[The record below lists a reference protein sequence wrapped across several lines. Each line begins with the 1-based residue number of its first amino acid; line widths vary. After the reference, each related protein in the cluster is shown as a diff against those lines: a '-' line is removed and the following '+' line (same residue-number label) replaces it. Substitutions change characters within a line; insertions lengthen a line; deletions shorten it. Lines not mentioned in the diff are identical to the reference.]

1 MSVRAPAPALARA
14 APGAAAARG
23 PAAVARACDRL
34 LELAIVAFA
43 AWTVIYHLCAVLR
56 LPARWAALAG
66 ALALVPCAWAVWRPE
81 PEPAAAAAGAA
92 PAPPAVP
99 RGSRALVGAALATAV
114 AGAALFAAEV
124 GPWTLTIAVW
134 LASAG
139 LAMAATTA
147 RAGRAGG
154 PPPATTTATRPWP
167 GAARGWLEPLVVG
180 AWAAGLAVLSLFIRA
195 PDADDSYYVH
205 LSAWIAEHGRFP
217 VRDVLFSDHVFPA
230 LYFPPVP
237 SYEAL
242 VGTLAR
248 YAHVPVADVEYLV
261 VPPVATVLAILAL
274 WRLLRGWRVP
284 MPALA
289 LSVSVV
295 FLLFAADE
303 NRMLGGFFVS
313 RLWQGK
319 VVLLCVLVPVLLA
332 LLQAYAE
339 RPARRSL
346 ALVACATVAAV
357 GLSTT
362 AIFVIPV
369 IATACLA
376 PMAAR
381 APRAALAGWLAAVAY
396 PAAAAVA
403 TLALDGRQPEVYKAS
418 DLVPS
423 TLVHYALGT
432 GVVGFIAMLA
442 LLAGPVLLRS
452 AVAGQMLAS
461 AALAVGILY
470 VPHVPLAI
478 FDLTELGRVL
488 WRLTWAMPVAALVG
502 ALATSVVPARAPVVL
517 RLAPAAAV
525 AAAMALAGV
534 PLWSPGAGA
543 EVASRPSW
551 KRAPEQ
557 VAAARAILAR
567 ARPGDL
573 VLAPDRVSQTLA
585 VLSGSVTTV
594 SPRLFFVRALADV
607 PAMHATERERLRR
620 LVVRGRRRPAG
631 AEAAAAVRALRV
643 TGVDIACVARR
654 DRAARRVLARAG
666 YADGFRAAHLRCE
679 RAPASG

>member
-1 MSVRAPAPALARA
+1 
-14 APGAAAARG
+14 
-23 PAAVARACDRL
+23 
-34 LELAIVAFA
+34 
-43 AWTVIYHLCAVLR
+43 
-56 LPARWAALAG
+56 
-66 ALALVPCAWAVWRPE
+66 
-81 PEPAAAAAGAA
+81 
-92 PAPPAVP
+92 
-99 RGSRALVGAALATAV
+99 
-114 AGAALFAAEV
+114 
-124 GPWTLTIAVW
+124 
-134 LASAG
+134 
-139 LAMAATTA
+139 MAATTA
-147 RAGRAGG
+147 RAGRVEPAGDAEEEG
-154 PPPATTTATRPWP
+154 GGRTA
-167 GAARGWLEPLVVG
+167 WLEPLVVG
-180 AWAAGLAVLSLFIRA
+180 AWAAGLAIFSLFILA

-205 LSAWIAEHGRFP
+205 LSAWIAEQGRFP

-237 SYEAL
+237 AYEAL

-248 YAHVPVADVEYLV
+248 VAHLPVPDVEYLV
-261 VPPVATVLAILAL
+261 VPPVATILAVLAL

-295 FLLFAADE
+295 FLLFAAAE

-319 VVLLCVLVPVLLA
+319 VVLLCVLLPALFA
-332 LLQAYAE
+332 LLQAYGE
-339 RPARRSL
+339 RPTRRGL
-346 ALVACATVAAV
+346 ALVACATVAGV

-362 AIFVIPV
+362 AIFVVPV
-369 IATACLA
+369 VATACLA
-376 PMAAR
+376 PMAVR

-396 PAAAAVA
+396 PAAAALV
-403 TLALDGRQPEVYKAS
+403 TLVLDGRQPEVYKAT

-423 TLVHYALGT
+423 NLVHYALGT

-442 LLAGPVLLRS
+442 VLAGPVLLRS

-502 ALATSVVPARAPVVL
+502 ALATSVVPRGAPVVL

-525 AAAMALAGV
+525 AAAMAFAGV
-534 PLWSPGAGA
+534 PLWSAVADA
-543 EVASRPSW
+543 EIASRPTW
-551 KRAPEQ
+551 KRAPGQ

-585 VLSGSVTTV
+585 VMSGSVTSV
-594 SPRLFFVRALADV
+594 APRLFFVRALADV
-607 PAMHATERERLRR
+607 PAMHATERQRLRR
-620 LVVRGRRRPAG
+620 LVVRDRRRPVG
-631 AEAAAAVRALRV
+631 AEAAAAVGALRV
-643 TGVDIACVARR
+643 AGVDIACVGRR

-666 YADGFRAAHLRCE
+666 YADGFRAAYLRCE
-679 RAPASG
+679 RAPAR